1 MLIILLLLLINNCL
15 SFKPNNQARKLT
27 SHYANS
33 PPDVWVEL
41 SNVFKKS
48 ARDWFISRA
57 EKKGIKWKE
66 MVYDNRGNL
75 DKLESIYDNITDTS
89 IIYPEYYTQAFH
101 GYDTG
106 NLNWEAA
113 FEGEAATLSMAVNY
127 WKNADP
133 IVTEQW
139 LRYNVSNNIKSYL
152 YDNNRDCNKEF
163 CDTSNIKDILDV
175 GCSVGI
181 STEYLSNSFLNL
193 NSVTGLD
200 LSPYFISMA
209 NYRANELKLPINYI
223 HANAEETDIP
233 SNSYDLIVCN
243 FILHEVPRDP
253 TKSIL
258 NEMYRLLRPN
268 GILAIVDLNPT
279 RVQDNLVVST
289 FRKWAFEVTEPHI
302 YEYYKSNMTTW
313 LEDVDFQNVKKITND
328 PINSIWIGKK

>member
-1 MLIILLLLLINNCL
+1 
-15 SFKPNNQARKLT
+15 
-27 SHYANS
+27 
-33 PPDVWVEL
+33 
-41 SNVFKKS
+41 
-48 ARDWFISRA
+48 
-57 EKKGIKWKE
+57 